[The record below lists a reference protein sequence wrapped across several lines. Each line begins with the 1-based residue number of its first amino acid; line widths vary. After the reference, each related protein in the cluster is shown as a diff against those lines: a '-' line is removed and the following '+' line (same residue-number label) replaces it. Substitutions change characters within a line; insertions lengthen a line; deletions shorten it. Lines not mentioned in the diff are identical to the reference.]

1 MRRKV
6 ELKNLDFGSLQA
18 FQARKSLGEHVFDSL
33 KQAIIRG
40 NMSPGEWLVESH
52 IADTLGISRTPV
64 REAIHKL
71 ERERLIERQPRGG
84 FTVLGLNR
92 DDIEETF
99 GIRAVLEGYAA
110 RLAAIKHGIEELNPL
125 EKKIEEFEK
134 YLGKKQ
140 LNELTRINT
149 EFHDLLY
156 ALSKSPKLIHM
167 INGLTDQIFRFRQII
182 LKGPKMARVS
192 NDDHKQMLKL
202 IRKREA
208 EGVERLVRDHIL
220 RGQDVVLEEFDRRR
234 SK

>member
-6 ELKNLDFGSLQA
+6 EIRNLDVDSLQA
-18 FQARKSLGEHVFDSL
+18 LQTRKSLGEHVFDSL
-33 KQAIIRG
+33 KQAIIKG

-52 IADTLGISRTPV
+52 IAETLGISRTPV

-110 RLAAIKHGIEELNPL
+110 RLAAIKHDKEELESL
-125 EKKIEEFEK
+125 ESKIEEFEK
-134 YLGKKQ
+134 CLENKQ
-140 LNELTRINT
+140 LNKLTQINT

-156 ALSKSPKLIHM
+156 ALSKSPKLIHL
-167 INGLTDQIFRFRQII
+167 INSLRDQIFRFRQMI
-182 LKGPKMARVS
+182 LKEAKMAKVS
-192 NDDHKQMLKL
+192 NEDHKQMLKF
-202 IRKREA
+202 IRRRDA
-208 EGVERLVRDHIL
+208 NGVELLVRDHIL
-220 RGQDVVLEEFDRRR
+220 RGQEVVLKDFDEKR
-234 SK
+234 SE